1 MPGYQAR
8 ETDEAG
14 IVNGDKDARRDADD
28 KALRARLDSLSGA
41 LDARRRQDEA
51 QKAQEKASI
60 PGGETG
66 KAMSL
71 GFRVL
76 SEFVAGVVAGGVI
89 GWLLDKWLGTSPL
102 FLLVVGAL
110 GTAAG
115 FMNVYRIAAKPTS
128 PPGGGQENGRTK

>member
-1 MPGYQAR
+1 MTDSGR
-8 ETDEAG
+8 HTDDDEAL
-14 IVNGDKDARRDADD
+14 K
-28 KALRARLDSLSGA
+28 ARLDSLSGA

-76 SEFVAGVVAGGVI
+76 SEFVAGVIAGGVI
-89 GWLLDKWLGTSPL
+89 GWLLDKWFDTSPL
-102 FLLVVGAL
+102 FLLVFGAF

-128 PPGGGQENGRTK
+128 PGSGGPESGK

>member
-1 MPGYQAR
+1 MN
-8 ETDEAG
+8 E
-14 IVNGDKDARRDADD
+14 DKDGKREVDD
-28 KALRARLDSLSGA
+28 KALKSRLESLSGA

-51 QKAQEKASI
+51 QKAREKALV

-76 SEFVAGVVAGGVI
+76 SEFVAGVIAGGVL
-89 GWLLDKWLGTSPL
+89 GWLADHWLSTSPL
-102 FLLVVGAL
+102 FLLVFGAF

-115 FMNVYRIAAKPTS
+115 FMNVYRIASRPTM
-128 PPGGGQENGRTK
+128 PAPGDEDKTG

>member
-1 MPGYQAR
+1 MN
-8 ETDEAG
+8 E
-14 IVNGDKDARRDADD
+14 DKDGKRESDD
-28 KALRARLDSLSGA
+28 KALKARLDSLSGA
-41 LDARRRQDEA
+41 LDARRRQEEA

-76 SEFVAGVVAGGVI
+76 SEFVAGVIAGGVI
-89 GWLLDKWLGTSPL
+89 GWLLDKWFDTSPL
-102 FLLVVGAL
+102 FLLVFGAF

-128 PPGGGQENGRTK
+128 PGSGGPESGK